1 MQKAVQAALSAIQ
14 QRQEIRLKIVIMA
27 EKPDSKPDNKPG
39 NADTIHPQSGQSS
52 NAVETGDSTN
62 VVLWITVFVIAAGML
77 VGGFICMKRRKN
89 K

>member
-1 MQKAVQAALSAIQ
+1 MIYQQNSGTTVTGCVNKGDVTDAKGSAGGIIGGTAAA
-14 QRQEIRLKIVIMA
+14 
-27 EKPDSKPDNKPG
+27 
-39 NADTIHPQSGQSS
+39 
-52 NAVETGDSTN
+52 GDSTN